1 MSQSLRFAAGALAA
15 VGAICATLPTAE
27 AGPAGPAGD
36 ACFRVNNIQNSKMDG
51 PRTLYVRADGGRT
64 FRIEF
69 AADCNTAAAYSLI
82 LHQVNNDTTP
92 ICRGI
97 ELNVRVRDTGEFC
110 EPRSISRLTPDEAA
124 ALPAKVRP

>member
-1 MSQSLRFAAGALAA
+1 MSQSLRLAVGVLAA
-15 VGAICATLPTAE
+15 AGAICATLPSAE
-27 AGPAGPAGD
+27 ASPAGD
-36 ACFRVNNIQNSKMDG
+36 AGGACFRVGDIQNSKLDG

-69 AADCNTAAAYSLI
+69 ANDCNSAATYSLV
-82 LHQVNNDTTP
+82 LHPVNNGDQ
-92 ICRGI
+92 ICQPI